1 MIAPRLDKRGELA
14 LKKRMRAK
22 ASTHDRSAVE
32 QRKLARELAQVVVR
46 REKLWNE
53 LAAHSAEMNE
63 RAARGAPV
71 QRLLAQHERMRERYC
86 VVENR
91 RQELL
96 AVVPAQPLTVEF

>member
-1 MIAPRLDKRGELA
+1 MIAPRLDKRGELE

-22 ASTHDRSAVE
+22 ASTQDRSAVE
-32 QRKLARELAQVVVR
+32 QRKLARVEAR

-53 LAAHSAEMNE
+53 LAAHSAEMSE
-63 RAARGAPV
+63 RAERGAPM
-71 QRLLAQHERMRERYC
+71 QRLLAQHHRMRERYG

-96 AVVPAQPLTVEF
+96 AAVPPQPLAVDF

>member
-1 MIAPRLDKRGELA
+1 MRPKLDKRVRLG
-14 LKKRMRAK
+14 LKRSMRAK
-22 ASTHDRSAVE
+22 AFTKVR
-32 QRKLARELAQVVVR
+32 RKPTPQTLARELARVVAR

-53 LAAHSAEMNE
+53 LEAHTAEMTE

-71 QRLLAQHERMRERYC
+71 ARLLAQHHRMRERYC

-96 AVVPAQPLTVEF
+96 AVVPPQPLAVDF

>member
-1 MIAPRLDKRGELA
+1 
-14 LKKRMRAK
+14 MRAK
-22 ASTHDRSAVE
+22 TAAQDRGARE
-32 QRKLARELAQVVVR
+32 RKNLTRELARVVTR

-53 LAAHSAEMNE
+53 LAAHSAAMNE

-71 QRLLAQHERMRERYC
+71 ARLLAQHERMRARYC

-96 AVVPAQPLTVEF
+96 AVVPVPPLAVDF

>member
-1 MIAPRLDKRGELA
+1 M
-14 LKKRMRAK
+14 K
-22 ASTHDRSAVE
+22 ASTRVRTAVE
-32 QRKLARELAQVVVR
+32 PEQQKLAREWARVMAR

-71 QRLLAQHERMRERYC
+71 QRLLAAHHRMRERYC

-96 AVVPAQPLTVEF
+96 AAVPAPLLATADF